1 MTLTTVDEIVD
12 AEIIVSDAD
21 AEKFDTHFQQT
32 LGSYA
37 EIKRELIACVEYV
50 RDSNVAERL
59 GFPSRGDYVADRVTG
74 LNVKWAVDDRRS
86 LVELMTTS
94 GMSTRHQADT
104 LGLKSKSTVENDK
117 NQLAKNGQLEGSYSV
132 EGSDGKTYTYEA
144 KPEPTASE
152 RDWPEVPEPSDNGEN
167 RHTDVI
173 NGTRN
178 DLNLIGG
185 NYIRYVK
192 AVGQEVPKEDLPQRG
207 NEYIIQYLRDNLA
220 EITAATEAAINQLE
234 GERK

>member
-1 MTLTTVDEIVD
+1 MTLAPVDEIVD

-144 KPEPTASE
+144 KPEPTVSE
-152 RDWPEVPEPSDNGEN
+152 RDWPEVPEPAYSAENRDTGLANGLRNDSLMVATRYIDFINGIAKNLPGEN
-167 RHTDVI
+167 LAPEA
-173 NGTRN
+173 NA
-178 DLNLIGG
+178 
-185 NYIRYVK
+185 YV
-192 AVGQEVPKEDLPQRG
+192 AQA
-207 NEYIIQYLRDNLA
+207 LRDNLA
-220 EITAATEAAINQLE
+220 EIAEATERAIAKIE
-234 GERK
+234 GEGK